1 VWRLFNI
8 FIRIVVFFVPMGRNG
23 FRVCGDKT
31 DEPAEQRHERADEP
45 AEQRHERADEPAE
58 QRHASSAE

>member
-8 FIRIVVFFVPMGRNG
+8 FIRTVVFFVPMGRNG

-45 AEQRHERADEPAE
+45 AE
-58 QRHASSAE
+58 